1 LNVSAKD
8 LATGKTQAIT
18 ITASSGLNKD
28 EVDRMVKEA
37 QAHSDEDKKRREL
50 VDLRNQADNL
60 AYSVEKLLKENR
72 EKLGED
78 EARPI
83 EEAVAEAR
91 KAAEAEDA
99 AALKSAVERLTS
111 LSHKLAETL
120 YRKTG
125 AAPEAGGAASGPAG

>member
-1 LNVSAKD
+1 
-8 LATGKTQAIT
+8 
-18 ITASSGLNKD
+18 
-28 EVDRMVKEA
+28 MVKEA
-37 QAHSDEDKKRREL
+37 QSHSEDDRKRRET

-72 EKLGED
+72 DKLGDD

-91 KAAEAEDA
+91 KAAEGEDA

-120 YRKTG
+120 YKKTG
-125 AAPEAGGAASGPAG
+125 GGPEAGSPPPDAGAKPSSDNVVDAEYTVKN